1 MKILSKVRLVLS
13 VVGLSIAAVVP
24 TVMTAPTADA
34 AGVIRAVQSVAC
46 PGFYRDAAGTFRPR
60 TVKTGCVVS
69 AGSAQWGRLSTCSY
83 RVVAGRTI
91 LNGCY
96 QERNCP
102 VAYEVAG
109 RLVNFATAGGCYFK
123 VR

>member
-1 MKILSKVRLVLS
+1 MPKVRAILGVMA
-13 VVGLSIAAVVP
+13 LSITIFVP
-24 TVMTAPTADA
+24 TIMTAPTANA
-34 AGVIRAVQSVAC
+34 AGVIRAFISVPC
-46 PGFYRDAAGTFRPR
+46 PGFYRDAVGTYRPR
-60 TVKTGCVVS
+60 ILKTGCVVS

-83 RVVAGRTI
+83 RVVAGRKI

-102 VAYEVAG
+102 VAYKVAG
-109 RLVNFATAGGCYFK
+109 RLVKFAAAGGCYFK